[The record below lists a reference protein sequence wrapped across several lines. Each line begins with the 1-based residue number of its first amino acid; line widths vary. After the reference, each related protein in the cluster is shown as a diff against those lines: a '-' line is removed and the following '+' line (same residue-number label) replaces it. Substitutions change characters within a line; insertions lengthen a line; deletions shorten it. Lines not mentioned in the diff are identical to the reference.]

1 MEIYDNNNKSLE
13 NRISTGVQKTNPSQE
28 TANLVP
34 VENPTHLPDPNPPET
49 ASLQFGK
56 YKVNLSE
63 VRKYQVPSRVLKSEL
78 TDTGTIKTYIN
89 LSSRSD
95 LKDNNTQIREYRLN
109 EFRKSFEGLKSDY
122 PLDSEPKKHEF
133 EMSITQN
140 INGQDY
146 PVTVEQNEQG
156 NYYAKVKKGAQI
168 GFSFKSL
175 SGINDDSSLDLMP
188 DEEGNIHIIE
198 NTPTVTV
205 HVDEVPTVIYNGI
218 DNKNSEA
225 YLALEEPEEE
235 IRGIH
240 FIKRNHGQ
248 SRSDVYT
255 APLIV
260 KKES

>member
-1 MEIYDNNNKSLE
+1 M
-13 NRISTGVQKTNPSQE
+13 
-28 TANLVP
+28 
-34 VENPTHLPDPNPPET
+34 
-49 ASLQFGK
+49 
-56 YKVNLSE
+56 
-63 VRKYQVPSRVLKSEL
+63 
-78 TDTGTIKTYIN
+78 
-89 LSSRSD
+89 
-95 LKDNNTQIREYRLN
+95 KDNNTQIREYRLN

-146 PVTVEQNEQG
+146 PVTVEHNEQG